1 MATAYKRVAR
11 DTANTQID
19 WNEVG
24 NNLTDVLK
32 EENRVREETRTAIDA
47 ASREYTAR
55 LNDVPKGQNTDLNTF
70 AIDGAEKLK
79 EQKLIMTGL
88 LKSGQM
94 SVRQYNLMNQNL
106 VDGTDQAFSLLENY
120 NAEWETKM
128 AMNSSQLP
136 TGEQASS
143 VQNWLMETVEGFG
156 NFGEGAGQSSMVINP
171 LTGIVSMAKMI
182 PDTKNP
188 NGPLI
193 PDPDNIESV
202 QVLENRIKQKITKFD
217 VMDAS
222 EGFNEMLGE
231 QKIVIQNLGNTYKKG
246 IFKSI
251 SDVRSKSGG
260 KWESMS
266 AADKQAQLD
275 SVNAARKA
283 AGEKPITLA
292 DFTSITLFQESQN
305 NYIQSQLEGNTL
317 AGSSVLLDFK
327 NTNPATGEE
336 YYEAMNTP
344 ANIAKAKTDPNM
356 ILFENKAGRIV
367 PLLTDEQKRVS
378 EEVLRAQMDI
388 GVDYTEEVKV
398 QEVNKNPVI
407 QPKDVRDGKADLKK
421 QQSTQ
426 KTWNRLKS
434 ADPKERNLL
443 LQSLLGDSR
452 LADEMGLTSIAP
464 SADGTQL
471 LITYENDEKNVVI
484 DLEKEYTDAQ
494 WAALGKELS
503 GLEPEEQLKQ
513 GGFGEDDDGNELA
526 YSTNW
531 EGAVAGRKGAGV
543 YNTEISQFTSSVLPK
558 TDDEDDPFFTDAT
571 SDQVIPYLEDAYGE
585 YGIKINKVG
594 DETMTITFDGYEG
607 DPNFPKVFQLEV
619 DPTPSPFGPTE
630 NERAAA
636 MQQALESW
644 INHVM
649 TTVDGKAELMA
660 KNKGF
665 SGQSKTVA
673 KTGGLTKPP
682 SSLKDSD
689 LTKCIKGRQ
698 YDRISGEQYLCR

>member
-24 NNLTDVLK
+24 NNLTNVLK
-32 EENRVREETRTAIDA
+32 EENRVREETRTAIDS

-55 LNDVPKGQNTDLNTF
+55 LNDVPQGGNSDLNTF
-70 AIDGAEKLK
+70 AIDGANKLT

-94 SVRQYNLMNQNL
+94 SVKQYTLMNQNL

-128 AMNSSQLP
+128 AMNNSGLP
-136 TGEQASS
+136 PGEQASS
-143 VQNWLMETVEGFG
+143 TQNWLMETVEGFG
-156 NFGEGAGQSSMVINP
+156 NFGKGAGQSSMVINP

-182 PDTKNP
+182 PADPSNP

-217 VMDAS
+217 VMAAS
-222 EGFNEMLGE
+222 EEYNEMVGE
-231 QKIVIQNLGNTYKKG
+231 QKVVMQNLGSTYKKG
-246 IFKSI
+246 IFKTI

-260 KWESMS
+260 KWEGMS

-378 EEVLRAQMDI
+378 EEVLRAQIDI
-388 GVDYTEEVKV
+388 GVDYTEEV
-398 QEVNKNPVI
+398 EVKEVFKT
-407 QPKDVRDGKADLKK
+407 PKDKQYAPADVRRQDKDDKAKENV
-421 QQSTQ
+421 QR
-426 KTWNRLKS
+426 TWNSIKGQS
-434 ADPKERNLL
+434 AAERVASFESLIGTQAAKNAGLVGVNPSSDGLSISFEYVDPKKNRTIEFTEDISDLDWAIIGNEIVELDDPQKALEAGNFKKDKDGNSLALNLDFTGVGANR
-443 LQSLLGDSR
+443 QGNDSR
-452 LADEMGLTSIAP
+452 FD
-464 SADGTQL
+464 
-471 LITYENDEKNVVI
+471 N
-484 DLEKEYTDAQ
+484 
-494 WAALGKELS
+494 
-503 GLEPEEQLKQ
+503 
-513 GGFGEDDDGNELA
+513 
-526 YSTNW
+526 
-531 EGAVAGRKGAGV
+531 
-543 YNTEISQFTSSVLPK
+543 EISSF
-558 TDDEDDPFFTDAT
+558 
-571 SDQVIPYLEDAYGE
+571 
-585 YGIKINKVG
+585 IK
-594 DETMTITFDGYEG
+594 EG
-607 DPNFPKVFQLEV
+607 FPKVKTLTGTE
-619 DPTPSPFGPTE
+619 PFLDQSDTKVAQVLNDRYSEYGLKAEATGVGTTDNTLVTIDGWKGNAEYPAE
-630 NERAAA
+630 FNLDSDINLNSS
-636 MQQALESW
+636 ALEEEQRFEKW
-644 INHVM
+644 LTYVLKQ
-649 TTVDGKAELMA
+649 TKQVDKLAQNE
-660 KNKGF
+660 KF
-665 SGQSKTVA
+665 
-673 KTGGLTKPP
+673 TGGKGDYGPCVGGKKENLKTK
-682 SSLKDSD
+682 LKVP
-689 LTKCIKGRQ
+689 C
-698 YDRISGEQYLCR
+698 

>member
-543 YNTEISQFTSSVLPK
+543 YNTEVSQFTSSVLPK

-585 YGIKINKVG
+585 YGIKVNKVDG
-594 DETMTITFDGYEG
+594 DEMTITFDGYEG
-607 DPNFPKVFQLEV
+607 DPNFPKVFKLEV
-619 DPTPSPFGPTE
+619 NPSPLKGDE
-630 NERAAA
+630 EGRAAA